1 MVISN
6 QYLLFGALDN
16 LIGISAVFLLKCL
29 HIECPVA
36 NTVGIGVR
44 NNDAVPVEDVH
55 LHTVADQ
62 LLKCAEQCFIPRG
75 KHNHSDNLAIL
86 SIYGLAVRQTISRNI
101 IHIPEA
107 QIPAGIGLTAVML
120 DVPVGVFQA
129 FQIVFIRV
137 SRKHTA
143 VVHQNIDRHIHADP
157 FELTVGLLQ
166 QHLDG
171 TAALFTFRRRQI
183 IVKIL
188 IQCIHRLHH
197 VGAVDRVAV
206 ADLLQ
211 YIYAGLAFFAYYKL
225 KGKISDRADRN
236 RYRNQHAQQTGRYHA
251 LRHFAAFASA

>member
-1 MVISN
+1 
-6 QYLLFGALDN
+6 
-16 LIGISAVFLLKCL
+16 
-29 HIECPVA
+29 
-36 NTVGIGVR
+36 
-44 NNDAVPVEDVH
+44 
-55 LHTVADQ
+55 
-62 LLKCAEQCFIPRG
+62 
-75 KHNHSDNLAIL
+75 
-86 SIYGLAVRQTISRNI
+86 
-101 IHIPEA
+101 
-107 QIPAGIGLTAVML
+107 ML

-137 SRKHTA
+137 SRKHAA
-143 VVHQNIDRHIHADP
+143 VVHQNIDRHIHTDP

-166 QHLDG
+166 QHLNG
-171 TAALFTFRRRQI
+171 TAALFAFRRRQI

-211 YIYAGLAFFAYYKL
+211 YIYAGLALFTYYKL

-251 LRHFAAFASA
+251 LRHFAAFASAKQHTPYPISLFFLQCARSSAIFLRCRILSIAPLLLLYRKYGKNAHSYLSSKNVHFDQFYQIPKRSYCSGSASCAAIQRFICSMQCRSSASSCSGCSCA